1 MLAKGLKK
9 NYRKGP
15 VEVPVLRGV
24 SLAVR
29 QGEFLA
35 VVGQSG
41 CGKTTLLHLLGTL
54 DVPDDGEIH
63 FEGRRIDNL
72 SSAERD
78 GLRNRRF
85 GMIFQFYH
93 LLPELTTLE
102 NVLAPLMIT
111 HGVWSYWRQRRQFRA
126 LAADLLAMVGL
137 DHRLKHR
144 PRELSGGE
152 MQRAAIARSLIARP
166 SLLLADEPTGN
177 LDQESGREIIKILRN
192 LNERHLLT
200 IVMVTHDPAIAAA
213 ADRTVRLVDGLADGP
228 ACFDYC
234 RVRPRFPLDRFMNG
248 FCRQHYDKIRRTARP
263 YHARICPRNEQLAK
277 ATAKFD
283 KESVIEESREVTP
296 KEKASMATRERSNAA
311 VRKPAREY
319 AWYP

>member
-1 MLAKGLKK
+1 MANVAAPFITSVSSSTFAVPARRETSGGDNILLAKSLHK

-54 DVPDDGEIH
+54 DVPDRGEIH
-63 FEGRRIDNL
+63 FDGERIDDL
-72 SSAERD
+72 PSHRRD

-93 LLPELTTLE
+93 LLPEMTTLE

-111 HGVWSYWRQRRQFRA
+111 HGVVSYWRQRRRFKEQA
-126 LAADLLAMVGL
+126 TELLAMVGL
-137 DHRLKHR
+137 SHRLKHR

-152 MQRAAIARSLIARP
+152 MQRVAIARSLISNP

-177 LDQESGREIIKILRN
+177 LDQESGREIIRILRD
-192 LNERHLLT
+192 LNERQRLT
-200 IVMVTHDPAIAAA
+200 IIMVTHDPAIAAS
-213 ADRTVRLVDGLADGP
+213 ADRTVKLVDG
-228 ACFDYC
+228 
-234 RVRPRFPLDRFMNG
+234 RV
-248 FCRQHYDKIRRTARP
+248 A
-263 YHARICPRNEQLAK
+263 
-277 ATAKFD
+277 
-283 KESVIEESREVTP
+283 
-296 KEKASMATRERSNAA
+296 
-311 VRKPAREY
+311 
-319 AWYP
+319 

>member
-1 MLAKGLKK
+1 MSNVAAPFSASVSPSTFTVPARRESGTGVNILIAKSLHK

-54 DVPDDGEIH
+54 DVPDRGEIH
-63 FEGRRIDNL
+63 FDGERIDDL
-72 SSAERD
+72 PSHRRD

-93 LLPELTTLE
+93 LLPEMTTLE

-111 HGVWSYWRQRRQFRA
+111 HGVVSYWRQRRQFKEQA
-126 LAADLLAMVGL
+126 TELLAMVGL
-137 DHRLKHR
+137 SHRLKHR

-152 MQRAAIARSLIARP
+152 MQRVAIARSLISRP

-177 LDQESGREIIKILRN
+177 LDQESGREIIRILRD
-192 LNERHLLT
+192 LNERQRLT
-200 IVMVTHDPAIAAA
+200 TIMVTHDPAIAAS
-213 ADRTVRLVDGLADGP
+213 ADRTIKLVDG
-228 ACFDYC
+228 
-234 RVRPRFPLDRFMNG
+234 RV
-248 FCRQHYDKIRRTARP
+248 A
-263 YHARICPRNEQLAK
+263 
-277 ATAKFD
+277 
-283 KESVIEESREVTP
+283 
-296 KEKASMATRERSNAA
+296 
-311 VRKPAREY
+311 
-319 AWYP
+319 